1 MMGVS
6 FNELLILAMLAGGP
20 PYNDAVSFVPTAHY
34 FQTRKIDPTV
44 RRKSRPL
51 SN

>member
-20 PYNDAVSFVPTAHY
+20 PYNDAVSLVPTAHY